1 MKKVTVLNIQTG
13 FTPIY
18 FIKYIFKFI
27 IQLVTINNSVYVY
40 MNNFISKEEYEKLPA
55 MKQKL
60 YKKCS
65 FEHQAIQL
73 GKYVYEA
80 VLNGGTKKTEKTK
93 WARNL
98 PSTTTVK
105 PLEISISEED
115 YDYLLEY
122 YNSNLD
128 EAYSPL
134 MAMMA
139 KISRV
144 FIPNFLHKK
153 IYKKP
158 KENKFFCS
166 HFVLMAFYR
175 RGLIPVTIN
184 PRNFSPNM
192 AVLLLNTLQGSFFL
206 NDENN

>member
-1 MKKVTVLNIQTG
+1 MKKVIVLNIQTG

-55 MKQKL
+55 IKQKL
-60 YKKCS
+60 YKKYS
-65 FEHQAIQL
+65 FEHQAIQV
-73 GKYVYEA
+73 GENVYEA
-80 VLNGGTKKTEKTK
+80 VLNGGTKKTRRDE
-93 WARNL
+93 WGRNL
-98 PSTTTVK
+98 PRTTKVK
-105 PLEISISEED
+105 ELEIRISQED

-158 KENKFFCS
+158 KEDKFFCS
-166 HFVLMAFYR
+166 HFVLMGLYR
-175 RGLIPVTIN
+175 RGLIPKKIN
-184 PRNFSPNM
+184 PRNFSPNKSI
-192 AVLLLNTLQGSFFL
+192 LLLNNL
-206 NDENN
+206 NNENN